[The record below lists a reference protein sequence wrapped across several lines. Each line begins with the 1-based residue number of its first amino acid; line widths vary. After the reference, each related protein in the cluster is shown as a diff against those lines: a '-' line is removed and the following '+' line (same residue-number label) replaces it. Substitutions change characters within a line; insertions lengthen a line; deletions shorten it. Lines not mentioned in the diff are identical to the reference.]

1 MLIKSGA
8 TQLEH
13 VIVLGMHYKLVHL
26 EDTENLMGGSHGH
39 VPYRVP

>member
-13 VIVLGMHYKLVHL
+13 VIALGMPYKLVHL
-26 EDTENLMGGSHGH
+26 EDIESLVGGSHGH